1 MMLAGIPAVRLA
13 FATHV
18 VKLPSPQR
26 DEVDMNKFSMAFTMT
41 IAIGVALGTAQAA
54 PKKAPAKR
62 SAKVA
67 KYGGE
72 ALKRKTIIR
81 MDGRTVEG
89 LTSNRFDST
98 VLNEGDESQNKKRL
112 YSLPA
117 NFSSQASS
125 TVTEM
130 RYRQ

>member
-1 MMLAGIPAVRLA
+1 M
-13 FATHV
+13 
-18 VKLPSPQR
+18 K
-26 DEVDMNKFSMAFTMT
+26 KFSIAFILSIM
-41 IAIGVALGTAQAA
+41 IGAALGTAHAS
-54 PKKAPAKR
+54 PKKQPVKR

-72 ALKRKTIIR
+72 ALKRKTFIR

-98 VLNEGDESQNKKRL
+98 VLAEGDESRGNKRL
-112 YSLPA
+112 YSLPT
-117 NFSSQASS
+117 NFASRAAD